1 LVVGFGVVGFGV
13 VGFGVVALVV
23 VALGVVAGVVGL
35 AHLGSLAVA
44 GEQENFVASSTGGK
58 YVGA

>member
-1 LVVGFGVVGFGV
+1 MIFLSHGFVT
-13 VGFGVVALVV
+13 GFGVVAL
-23 VALGVVAGVVGL
+23 GVVGFGGNSLGVVGL

-44 GEQENFVASSTGGK
+44 AEHENFVTSSTGGK